1 MFTFS
6 IITASYKRKEK
17 LEALHN
23 SILGNKNYLFNIEW
37 VVIVEEEDIETIRF
51 LKSVSQNEIKIKI
64 VNNIYKSQFNKL
76 IKQGIKKASG
86 DYIIVLGDDDGIKK
100 NSLIEIF
107 KYIKIKS
114 PKWIVTPAVYTNKKL
129 ELIRKFIT
137 NIKIFLLLLDSK
149 YLLPIIN
156 YYMTPGV
163 IVKRNFIQQ
172 VDYFPT
178 NVGSSNDWA
187 TWLDLLKRE
196 KPLILNK
203 KFFYAGYDNTSISGS
218 YNLNKYFFLIKIIYI
233 RNYFFGLKLI
243 SYLASIL
250 ILIINIISKT
260 LGRVQESLFIKS
272 GNKKKLNLVKYSNQN
287 ILVSILIATYNHK
300 NYILECLNSIKS
312 QTYKNLEIIISD
324 DCSKDETQKIIKNF
338 IKQNRNL
345 NIKFFIQKK
354 NLNISKNF
362 NFLFNKSKGK
372 YILFFGGDDVMMK
385 EKIEFQLKK
394 LIQNPEASFCYSNC
408 SWFNNDMTIKYFNH
422 FNLLQKPP
430 KALRDIFSDFTI
442 PSPTMMISAKFLPKK
457 PMNESINHL
466 SDFLLAIDL
475 FKKSSPVYVNKVL
488 VKYRR
493 HNQSTMK
500 SNLDNNERLQLI
512 KILKNK
518 FKKQRNYIN
527 QINLYKNVYLHN
539 KIYDDFD
546 KNHFSFKLIL
556 NSFSLFFTSP
566 KWFLRNSLLL
576 LNCLLFLTKQ
586 KRVYI

>member
-6 IITASYKRKEK
+6 IITASYKRIENLKFLHK
-17 LEALHN
+17 LIIE
-23 SILGNKNYLFNIEW
+23 NKNYLFNIEW
-37 VVIVEEEDIETIRF
+37 VVIVEEEDVETINF
-51 LKSVSQNEIKIKI
+51 LRNTSQKDIKIKI
-64 VNNIYKSQFNKL
+64 VNNAHKFQFNQL
-76 IKQGIKKASG
+76 FKQGVKKASG
-86 DYIIVLGDDDGIKK
+86 NYIIILGDDDGIKR

-107 KYIKIKS
+107 KYIKLNS
-114 PKWIVTPAVYTNKKL
+114 PKWITTPVVYKNKKH
-129 ELIRKFIT
+129 EVIRKFIT
-137 NIKIFLLLLDSK
+137 SIKSSLLLLDSK
-149 YLLPIIN
+149 YLLAIFN
-156 YYMTPGV
+156 YYMTPGT
-163 IVKRNFIQQ
+163 IVERKFIQKIDFFQ
-172 VDYFPT
+172 I
-178 NVGSSNDWA
+178 NAGSSNDWG
-187 TWLDLLKRE
+187 TWLDLLQIE
-196 KPLILNK
+196 KPNILNK
-203 KFFYAGYDNTSISGS
+203 NFFFAGYNESTISGS
-218 YNLNKYFFLIKIIYI
+218 YNLEKYFFLFKTIYI
-233 RNYFFGLKLI
+233 RNYFIGVKIL
-243 SYLASIL
+243 SYLFTIL
-250 ILIINIISKT
+250 IFLINTSTKT
-260 LGRVQESLFIKS
+260 ARYLIKNLFIESK
-272 GNKKKLNLVKYSNQN
+272 NKKKLNAAIDFSQN

-324 DCSKDETQKIIKNF
+324 DCSEDGTQQIIKNF

-354 NLNISKNF
+354 NLSISKNY
-362 NFLFNKSKGK
+362 NFLFKKAKGK
-372 YILFFGGDDVMMK
+372 YIVFFAGDDVMMN
-385 EKIEFQLKK
+385 EKIEFQVKA
-394 LIQNPEASFCYSNC
+394 LIKNPEASFCYSNC
-408 SWFNNDMTIKYFNH
+408 SWFNNDMTMKYFNH

-430 KALRDIFSDFTI
+430 KALIDIFSDFTI
-442 PSPTMMISAKFLPKK
+442 PSPTIMISAKFLPKK

-466 SDFLLAIDL
+466 SDFLLAIYL

-500 SNLDNNERLQLI
+500 NNLDNNERLQLI

-527 QINLYKNVYLHN
+527 QINFYKNIYFHN
-539 KIYDDFD
+539 KIYDNFD

-586 KRVYI
+586 KRVHI